1 MNTWKIDPYH
11 SEIKFKV
18 KHLVIS
24 TVTGHFDNFDAT
36 IITEGNDF
44 ENAKVTFEADAASI
58 NTKNEMRDNHLRS
71 ADFFDAENHPKITF
85 KSKSFKKD
93 SDDKYKLTGD
103 FTMRGV
109 TKEITLD
116 VTYNGRALGLDGVDT
131 TGFEILGKVN
141 RFDYGLEWNTLTEAG
156 GITVGSDVKIEIFAE
171 MKLAKDAS
179 KAA

>member
-24 TVTGHFDNFDAT
+24 TVTGHFDKFDAS
-36 IITEGNDF
+36 IFIEGDDF
-44 ENAKVTFEADAASI
+44 ENAKVIFEADASSI
-58 NTKNEMRDNHLRS
+58 NTKNEMRDNHLKS

-85 KSKSFKKD
+85 VSDSFKKE
-93 SDDKYKLTGD
+93 SDGNYKLTGN

-116 VTYNGRALGLDGVDT
+116 VTYNGKALGLDGIDT
-131 TGFEILGKVN
+131 TGFEISGKVN

-179 KAA
+179 MAA